1 VGRPGC
7 RKFES
12 FVGNLRGFA
21 PTTHRKKWISAT
33 VPKCTFLIIILL
45 SDCLIPIDFTC

>member
-1 VGRPGC
+1 MGHYLLINPVKLQCDKTVAEISVGRPGC

-21 PTTHRKKWISAT
+21 PTTHRKK
-33 VPKCTFLIIILL
+33 
-45 SDCLIPIDFTC
+45 